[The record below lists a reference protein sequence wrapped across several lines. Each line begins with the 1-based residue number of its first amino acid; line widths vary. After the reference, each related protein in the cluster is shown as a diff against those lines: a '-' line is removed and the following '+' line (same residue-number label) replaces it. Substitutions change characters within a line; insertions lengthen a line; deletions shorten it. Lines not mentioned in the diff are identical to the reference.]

1 MEVVSKGEF
10 NTWEREKQVQYIKDV
25 IGEECVFE
33 QETDGQK
40 KLLLYGKVKIEEW
53 ASEMGTRRSVRI
65 YPYSPSKDKVITRAL
80 LAGMEGIDYLGSTR
94 KVKASGLEGSTIFG
108 FEH

>member
-33 QETDGQK
+33 
-40 KLLLYGKVKIEEW
+40 
-53 ASEMGTRRSVRI
+53 
-65 YPYSPSKDKVITRAL
+65 
-80 LAGMEGIDYLGSTR
+80 
-94 KVKASGLEGSTIFG
+94 
-108 FEH
+108 